1 MHQKHFMKYFIFF
14 FCMLLIQKSTTA
26 QTDTLFYAFVKGT
39 ETKGVQKMWMKDAH
53 EYGIFYQFNDRGRG
67 DSIFATVKTNEKN
80 LITNVEIEGVDY
92 YKAPY
97 KETFEISKDSATNN
111 TNGNIK
117 TLPFNSELFVSFAA
131 PGMMEPVVKYLTNQN
146 DSVVKQFNG
155 GTISL
160 SAMHEKNILFKGKAL
175 HLYLY
180 ELYFNTNNPP
190 VFFWFDADKHFFAQ
204 AQSWFSMVR
213 KGYESLADT
222 LNKIQELQSIDYY
235 SKQMRSLSSDLP
247 ATFAVTHVRVYDAEN
262 ATMQNNTTVL
272 VKNGKIISVGADASL
287 KIPQGYAIVD
297 GTNKTLIPGLWDMH
311 AHYDKGEGLSYLVGG
326 VTHVRDMGNS
336 DNLPLI
342 KAAIAKNEIIGP
354 DISYMSGFIDQAGP
368 FEGPTGSIVH
378 SLDEAIKAVN
388 KYAKNGYQQVKLY
401 SSIDPKWVA
410 PIAAEAQRLGI
421 KVCGHIPS
429 FMTATQAINA
439 GYNEV
444 THMNMIMLN
453 FMGDTIDTRS
463 RGRFIKV
470 GERALNLDI
479 NGKEANDFVQLMQ
492 QKNVSLD
499 PTMHV
504 FSEMFTIYPGD
515 TDAAIKPIIPW
526 LPADQREDVAA
537 KSSVAPVSQKQTYL
551 ASYDKMRQML
561 KKLYD
566 NNILIVAGTDG
577 GEAFALENELE
588 IYVQAGIP
596 PLRALQC
603 ATYNAA
609 KDCALTKNYGIKPN
623 VTADF
628 VLIDGNPETN
638 ISDIRRVEWVVKNN
652 KMYHPKQLLQS
663 IGWGYYY

>member
-1 MHQKHFMKYFIFF
+1 MKYLVLFALLFI
-14 FCMLLIQKSTTA
+14 LKTSTA

-53 EYGIFYQFNDRGRG
+53 EYGIFYQYNDRGRG
-67 DSIFATVKTNEKN
+67 DSIFATVKTNEQG
-80 LITNVEIEGVDY
+80 LITNVLIDGVDY
-92 YKAPY
+92 FKAPY
-97 KETFEISKDSATNN
+97 KEKFEVSKDSATDN
-111 TNGNIK
+111 TNDNIK
-117 TLPFNSELFVSFAA
+117 TLPFNNEMFVSFEA
-131 PGMMEPVVKYLTNQN
+131 PGMMEPVVKYLATRKG
-146 DSVVKQFNG
+146 SAVKQFNG
-155 GTISL
+155 GTVSL
-160 SAMHEKNILFKGKAL
+160 AAIHQKNILFKGKIL
-175 HLYLY
+175 NLYLY
-180 ELYFNTNNPP
+180 ELYFDKNTPP
-190 VFFWFDADKHFFAQ
+190 VFFWFDADRHFFAQ

-222 LNKIQELQSIDYY
+222 LNKIQEIQSKDYY
-235 SKQMRSLSSDLP
+235 GKQMKALSNDLP
-247 ATFAVTHVRVYDAEN
+247 AMFAVTHVRVYDAEN
-262 ATMQNNTTVL
+262 ATMQSNMTVL
-272 VKNGKIISVGADASL
+272 VKNGKIISVGAHATL
-287 KIPQGYAIVD
+287 KIPQGYSVID

-342 KAAIAKNEIIGP
+342 KDEVANNEVLGP

-368 FEGPTGSIVH
+368 FEGPTGAIVH
-378 SLDEAIKAVN
+378 TLDEAIKAVD
-388 KYAKNGYQQVKLY
+388 KYAQHGYKQIKLY

-410 PIAAEAQRLGI
+410 PIAAEAHKLGLR
-421 KVCGHIPS
+421 VCGHIPS
-429 FMTATQAINA
+429 FMTAAQAIYA

-444 THMNMIMLN
+444 THINMIMLN

-470 GERALNLDI
+470 GERAKDIDI
-479 NGKEANDFVQLMQ
+479 NGKESNDFVQLMK
-492 QKNVSLD
+492 QKNISFD

-504 FSEMFTIYPGD
+504 FSTMFLLYPGD
-515 TDAAIKPIIPW
+515 TDAAIKPVITW
-526 LPADQREDVAA
+526 MPADEREDVAM
-537 KSSVAPVSQKQTYL
+537 KSSVAPVSQKQTYI
-551 ASYDKMRQML
+551 ASFDKMMQML

-588 IYVQAGIP
+588 MYVQAGIP

-609 KDCALTKNYGIKPN
+609 KDCGLENNYGIKAN
-623 VTADF
+623 NAADF
-628 VLIDGNPETN
+628 ILVDGDPGTN

-652 KMYHPKQLLQS
+652 KMYNSKKLLNS
-663 IGWGYYY
+663 IGWSYYY